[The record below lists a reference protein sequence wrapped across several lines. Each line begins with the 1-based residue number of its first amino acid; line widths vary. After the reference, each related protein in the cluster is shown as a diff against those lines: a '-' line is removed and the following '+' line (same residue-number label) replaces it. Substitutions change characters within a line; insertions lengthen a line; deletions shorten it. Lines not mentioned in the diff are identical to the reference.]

1 MDFWVKR
8 ERGQKQSLRV
18 SAVMSP
24 RQIRTT
30 LGVLLTELYSK
41 PKPLLTENGFVLQSL
56 TPTKLTLKQGLLG
69 FVKMV
74 DNVVELFGK
83 NPTVAVVDE
92 ADPVLDFVQE
102 LLIPWAIDNGL
113 DIDSMKFKL
122 NGATIMTCLQ
132 GMLLDG
138 I

>member
-1 MDFWVKR
+1 M
-8 ERGQKQSLRV
+8 
-18 SAVMSP
+18 
-24 RQIRTT
+24 
-30 LGVLLTELYSK
+30 
-41 PKPLLTENGFVLQSL
+41 
-56 TPTKLTLKQGLLG
+56 
-69 FVKMV
+69 

-92 ADPVLDFVQE
+92 VDPVLDFVQE

-132 GMLLDG
+132 GMLLDD